1 MMLVTVSWSRSAQ
14 TNLTE
19 ASQLLLYIY
28 IYKQLCFTR
37 SDNQSFLVQQKYQRA
52 AQKKHTR
59 LFKVILYFSRC
70 EMWIF
75 SHFPLKLHVYKTL
88 RYDEL

>member
-28 IYKQLCFTR
+28 IYIYKQLCFTR
-37 SDNQSFLVQQKYQRA
+37 SDNESFLVQQKYQRA

-59 LFKVILYFSRC
+59 LFKVI
-70 EMWIF
+70 
-75 SHFPLKLHVYKTL
+75 
-88 RYDEL
+88 